1 MAHGNF
7 LRLLLVL
14 ERTCGALVGELGA
27 LEMDTHAART
37 KAQAI
42 LLGHPVANLGRS
54 PRAGAF
60 ADRGADSFQH
70 GRGELGGVAAAGLVG
85 EGVKATGNE
94 GFDPGADGLLV
105 ELEVARDLGHTPG
118 GIREAD
124 HFEAITRVG
133 GEARLPR
140 AALEFVTVVIGQ
152 GDAVPGQQP
161 TRFYELC
168 PATHLAQIMGH
179 DSLDTTLLYVRGSR
193 RDLQREVEK
202 IAWT

>member
-1 MAHGNF
+1 MSSE
-7 LRLLLVL
+7 V
-14 ERTCGALVGELGA
+14 
-27 LEMDTHAART
+27 
-37 KAQAI
+37 
-42 LLGHPVANLGRS
+42 S
-54 PRAGAF
+54 PPR
-60 ADRGADSFQH
+60 
-70 GRGELGGVAAAGLVG
+70 GLVG

-140 AALEFVTVVIGQ
+140 AALEFVTLVIGQ
-152 GDAVPGQQP
+152 GDAVHGQQP

-168 PATHLAQIMGH
+168 PATHLA
-179 DSLDTTLLYVRGSR
+179 
-193 RDLQREVEK
+193 K
-202 IAWT
+202 IRVQ